1 MADSRSRRQTGVNVT
16 SGTIDACAC
25 TIDTSESPCRPRPNL
40 HVVLTA
46 ASCVPGSQSRL
57 PLLTCSA
64 LVPTVPTQHAVMSRR
79 RRFAKSIPTA
89 APGQPVAAQHSRT
102 SRPFPLADPARACPC
117 PWQVTCNFTL
127 GERGDRSRK
136 PPASAL
142 RAAPPGPNTIDV
154 EGPGPTPLNSPKV
167 LKIVFLQGLWL
178 RQLNWPCSRRNA
190 LALTSQINIS
200 RWS

>member
-1 MADSRSRRQTGVNVT
+1 VDT
-16 SGTIDACAC
+16 SSGELSGRLKISPPVRCHIGHPRHTY
-25 TIDTSESPCRPRPNL
+25 TIDTSPCRPRPNL

-46 ASCVPGSQSRL
+46 ASCVPESQSRL

-102 SRPFPLADPARACPC
+102 CSRPFPLADPARACPC

-142 RAAPPGPNTIDV
+142 RAVSPGPNTIDV

-167 LKIVFLQGLWL
+167 LKSCFCRDFGCA
-178 RQLNWPCSRRNA
+178 NWPCSRPCCVPGHLKA
-190 LALTSQINIS
+190 TT
-200 RWS
+200 

>member
-1 MADSRSRRQTGVNVT
+1 MADSRHRRQSGVT
-16 SGTIDACAC
+16 SGTIDA
-25 TIDTSESPCRPRPNL
+25 SPCPRPNL

-46 ASCVPGSQSRL
+46 ASCVPESQSRL

-102 SRPFPLADPARACPC
+102 CSRPFPLPDPARACPC
-117 PWQVTCNFTL
+117 LWQVHAILHEESVATDLENRQLRRCA
-127 GERGDRSRK
+127 
-136 PPASAL
+136 PPP
-142 RAAPPGPNTIDV
+142 PPGPNTIDV
-154 EGPGPTPLNSPKV
+154 EGPRPTPLNSPKV

-190 LALTSQINIS
+190 SALTGRIYISQ
-200 RWS
+200 WS